1 LEVFEMKL
9 KYWNMK
15 SSLLIMCFVVCTGLY
30 AQKGKMNLSNWHKG
44 DKAELSDFKQIK
56 RTGLYYALSN
66 DNDNLYIDLIIEAR
80 KDQNT
85 ILYNGL
91 ILWINME
98 EKAVR
103 KMGIRYPMGSQNQGI
118 RNKGFQTERGITPKD
133 NAGNPL
139 SMANTIEILG
149 FIGERERHFP
159 SDNTDNF
166 RGWIKFDE
174 AGKLHYRMVMPI
186 VRLPIRNS
194 RNGIGAMPFSLGIE
208 YGFTSDSRRTHEN
221 VNPSQSYDYQSG
233 GTRNGTNAKHK
244 PGSSNRPG
252 KNGKMSDENVGRN
265 SKNQNIAS
273 GSELHWVK
281 DIRLAISK

>member
-1 LEVFEMKL
+1 
-9 KYWNMK
+9 MK
-15 SSLLIMCFVVCTGLY
+15 SSLLILCFVVCTGLN

-44 DKAELSDFKQIK
+44 DKPELSDFKQVR
-56 RTGLYYALSN
+56 RTGLYYTLSN
-66 DNDNLYIDLIIEAR
+66 DDDNLYIDLIIQEK
-80 KDQNT
+80 KDQNS
-85 ILYNGL
+85 ILNNGL
-91 ILWINME
+91 VLWINME
-98 EKAVR
+98 EKAVQ

-118 RNKGFQTERGITPKD
+118 RNKSFQAGRDITPKD

-174 AGKLHYRMVMPI
+174 TGRLHYRMIMPI

-194 RNGIGAMPFSLGIE
+194 REGNGAMPFSLGIE
-208 YGFTSDSRRTHEN
+208 YGFSSDSRQTSEN
-221 VNPSQSYDYQSG
+221 NNPSQSYDYQSG

-244 PGSSNRPG
+244 PGSANRPG
-252 KNGKMSDENVGRN
+252 KNGKMADENAGRN
-265 SKNQNIAS
+265 PKNQNIAS
-273 GSELHWVK
+273 GSELHWIK
-281 DIRLAISK
+281 NIRLAASK